1 MIYVCSP
8 LSAPS
13 RCEMLTNAAKANTY
27 MAWAETE
34 FGDKA
39 VAPHAYLPYILDDRI
54 PEQRALALEFGHKL
68 LAMCSLVVVFGPRIS
83 KGMEAEINAAE
94 KLGIPVV
101 YRRGIQ
107 DKRVVG
113 GEKVA
118 M

>member
-8 LSAPS
+8 LSAPT
-13 RCEMLTNAAKANTY
+13 RHEMLANAAKASTY
-27 MAWAETE
+27 MAWAENE

-68 LAMCSLVVVFGPRIS
+68 LAMCSLVVVFGPHIS
-83 KGMEAEINAAE
+83 KGMEAEIKLAE
-94 KLGIPVV
+94 KLGIPVL
-101 YRRGIQ
+101 YRPGIQ
-107 DKRVVG
+107 GRLAIG